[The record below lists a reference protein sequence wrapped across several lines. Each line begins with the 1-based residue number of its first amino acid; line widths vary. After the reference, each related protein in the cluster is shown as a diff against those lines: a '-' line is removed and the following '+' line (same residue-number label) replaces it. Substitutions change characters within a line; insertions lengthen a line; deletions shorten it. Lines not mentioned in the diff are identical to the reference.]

1 MKRPREEGSQG
12 EEATASASASAR
24 PDQAA
29 LPHPDP
35 EALEREQE
43 ESLRRVEEGGIPLSA
58 ERRLGEL
65 RQGAGAFTSDLSVS
79 GFALCHKLGLKPLSQ
94 VMGSSIYQVG
104 YQSANWPMMMG
115 GSVVTELNTLSDAWN
130 EVRRLAF
137 NRLAL
142 EAKLAGAQAIV
153 GVQVRT
159 AAHDWAEGAIEYV
172 VVGTAVSRAGQ
183 PAGAEPVITDLSVAD
198 YSKLLQAGIEPAGI
212 VAQTSVVFAAY
223 QTFGLMEPGVINPVA
238 NYEVQ
243 EYTQAMYGAREVV
256 MERLGMQARQLGANG
271 IVGMR
276 VSHSARRQEVGS
288 ANRSRGGLVI
298 TFDALGTAV
307 RDQATSIPTT
317 PETTIDLSI

>member
-1 MKRPREEGSQG
+1 MTRSPEHESGGSRDRDAAPG
-12 EEATASASASAR
+12 ELSA
-24 PDQAA
+24 AA
-29 LPHPDP
+29 
-35 EALEREQE
+35 EQE
-43 ESLRRVEEGGIPLSA
+43 LEASLRRVEEGGIPLSA

-65 RQGAGAFTSDLSVS
+65 RQGTGAFTSDLSVS

-115 GSVVTELNTLSDAWN
+115 GSVITELNTLSEAWN

-142 EAKLAGAQAIV
+142 EAKLAGAQAVV

-172 VVGTAVSRAGQ
+172 VVGTAIARTGRHAD
-183 PAGAEPVITDLSVAD
+183 AEPVITDLSVAD

-212 VAQTSVVFAAY
+212 VACTSVVFAAY
-223 QTFGLMEPGVINPVA
+223 QSFGLMEPSIMNPVQ
-238 NYEVQ
+238 NFEVP
-243 EYTQAMYGAREVV
+243 EFTQGMYGAREVV
-256 MERLGMQARQLGANG
+256 MERVGQQARQLGATG

-276 VSHSARRQEVGS
+276 IGHSARRQEVGS
-288 ANRSRGGLVI
+288 TNRSRGGLVI
-298 TFDALGTAV
+298 TFDAIGTAV
-307 RDQATSIPTT
+307 HEHTGSEPAT